1 MLSKGGLGNDAINF
15 INSSIDQQKNKKVD
29 LEQKIMESFYLTP
42 QNIEYD
48 EDEYQKHISEIR
60 QKDK

>member
-1 MLSKGGLGNDAINF
+1 MNNNKAGSKKHSSLLSKGGLGNDAINF

-42 QNIEYD
+42 QNID
-48 EDEYQKHISEIR
+48 
-60 QKDK
+60 